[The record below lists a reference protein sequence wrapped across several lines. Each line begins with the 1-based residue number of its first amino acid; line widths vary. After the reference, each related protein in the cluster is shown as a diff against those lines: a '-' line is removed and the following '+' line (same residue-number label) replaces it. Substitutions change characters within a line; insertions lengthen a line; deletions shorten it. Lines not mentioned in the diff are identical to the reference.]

1 MTELQSFYDSG
12 LFSYVILPL
21 LIFLARICDVTI
33 GTVRIVMVAKGQKY
47 LAPVL
52 GFFEVLIWIVTMSKV
67 VQNLDNWLCYV
78 GYAGGFATGN
88 LVGLLL
94 EEKLAMG
101 IVRIQIITA
110 KEAHLLI
117 EALKEAGYGI
127 THHGAKGG
135 IENVSIIYSIV
146 KRSEIPKVEEII
158 RNNNPRAFYSI
169 EDVKFVSKGI
179 FPVRPESMRWRK
191 GK

>member
-1 MTELQSFYDSG
+1 MTELQAFYDSG
-12 LFSYVILPL
+12 LFTYLILPF

-33 GTVRIVMVAKGQKY
+33 GTMRIVMVAKGQKFW
-47 LAPVL
+47 APVM
-52 GFFEVLIWIVTMSKV
+52 GFFEVLIWIITMSKV

-101 IVRIQIITA
+101 IVKIQIITR
-110 KEAHLLI
+110 KEASQLI
-117 EALKEAGYGI
+117 EALREAGYGI
-127 THHGAKGG
+127 THHPAKGG
-135 IENVSIIYSIV
+135 TENVSIIHSIV
-146 KRSEIPKVEEII
+146 KRSEIAKVEEII
-158 RNNNPRAFYSI
+158 RNYNPKAFYSI
-169 EDVKFVSKGI
+169 EDVKFVSQGI
-179 FPVRPESMRWRK
+179 FPIKDKSHRWRL

>member
-1 MTELQSFYDSG
+1 MTDLQVFYDSG
-12 LFSYVILPL
+12 LFTYLILPL

-33 GTVRIVMVAKGQKY
+33 GTMRIVMVAKGQKFW
-47 LAPVL
+47 APL
-52 GFFEVLIWIVTMSKV
+52 MGFFEVLIWIITMSKV

-101 IVRIQIITA
+101 IVKIQIITR
-110 KEAHLLI
+110 KEASQLI
-117 EALKEAGYGI
+117 EALRVAGYGI
-127 THHGAKGG
+127 THHPAMGG
-135 IENVSIIYSIV
+135 TENVSIIHTII
-146 KRSEIPKVEEII
+146 KRSEIATVEEII
-158 RNNNPRAFYSI
+158 RSYNPKAFYTI
-169 EDVKFVSKGI
+169 EDVKFVSQGI
-179 FPVRPESMRWRK
+179 FPIKEGNRWRL

>member
-1 MTELQSFYDSG
+1 MTELQAFYDSG
-12 LFSYVILPL
+12 LFTYLILPL

-33 GTVRIVMVAKGQKY
+33 GTMRIVMVAKGQKFW
-47 LAPVL
+47 APVM
-52 GFFEVLIWIVTMSKV
+52 GFFEVLIWIITMSKV

-101 IVRIQIITA
+101 IVKIQIITR
-110 KEAHLLI
+110 KEASQLI
-117 EALKEAGYGI
+117 EALREAGYGI
-127 THHGAKGG
+127 THHPAKGG
-135 IENVSIIYSIV
+135 TENVSIIHSIV
-146 KRSEIPKVEEII
+146 KRSEIAKVEEII
-158 RNNNPRAFYSI
+158 RNYNPKAFYSI
-169 EDVKFVSKGI
+169 EDVKFVSQGI
-179 FPVRPESMRWRK
+179 FPIKDKSHRWRL

>member
-1 MTELQSFYDSG
+1 MTDLQAFYDSG
-12 LFSYVILPL
+12 LFTYLILPL

-33 GTVRIVMVAKGQKY
+33 GTMRIVMVAKGQKFW
-47 LAPVL
+47 APL
-52 GFFEVLIWIVTMSKV
+52 MGFFEVLIWIITMSKV

-101 IVRIQIITA
+101 IVKIQIITR
-110 KEAHLLI
+110 KEASQLI
-117 EALKEAGYGI
+117 EALREAGYGI
-127 THHGAKGG
+127 THHPAKGG
-135 IENVSIIYSIV
+135 TENVSIIHSIV
-146 KRSEIPKVEEII
+146 KRSEIAKVEEII
-158 RNNNPRAFYSI
+158 RNYNPKAFYSI
-169 EDVKFVSKGI
+169 EDVKFVSQGI
-179 FPVRPESMRWRK
+179 FPIKDKSHRWRL

>member
-1 MTELQSFYDSG
+1 MTELQAFYDSG
-12 LFSYVILPL
+12 LFTFVILPL

-33 GTVRIVMVAKGQKY
+33 GTLRIVMVAKGQK
-47 LAPVL
+47 LWAPVM

-67 VQNLDNWLCYV
+67 VQNLDNWLCYI

-101 IVRIQIITA
+101 IVKIQIITRKDA
-110 KEAHLLI
+110 SLLI
-117 EALKEAGYGI
+117 DALKEARYGI
-127 THHGAKGG
+127 THHPASGG
-135 IENVSIIYSIV
+135 TENVSIIYSIV
-146 KRSEIPKVEEII
+146 KRSEIHKVEEII
-158 RNNNPRAFYSI
+158 RNYNPKAFYSI
-169 EDVKFVSKGI
+169 EDVKFVSQGI
-179 FPVRPESMRWRK
+179 FPIRTESMRWRK

>member
-101 IVRIQIITA
+101 IVRIQIITG

-127 THHGAKGG
+127 THLDAQGSTEK
-135 IENVSIIYSIV
+135 VSIIYSIV
-146 KRSEIPKVEEII
+146 KRGEIPKVEEII
-158 RNNNPRAFYSI
+158 RNTNPGAFYSI

>member
-1 MTELQSFYDSG
+1 MTDLQAFYDSG
-12 LFSYVILPL
+12 LFTYLILPL

-33 GTVRIVMVAKGQKY
+33 GTMRIVMVAKGQKFW
-47 LAPVL
+47 APL
-52 GFFEVLIWIVTMSKV
+52 MGFFEVLIWIITMSKV

-101 IVRIQIITA
+101 IVKIQIITR
-110 KEAHLLI
+110 KEASQLI
-117 EALKEAGYGI
+117 EALRVAGYGI
-127 THHGAKGG
+127 THHPAMGG
-135 IENVSIIYSIV
+135 TENVSIIHTII
-146 KRSEIPKVEEII
+146 KRSEIATVEEII
-158 RNNNPRAFYSI
+158 RSYNPKAFYTI

-179 FPVRPESMRWRK
+179 FPIKEGNRWRL

>member
-127 THHGAKGG
+127 THHDAKGG

-146 KRSEIPKVEEII
+146 KRSEISKVEEII